1 MRAILLTDDMKV
13 IGHAGEMEEVT
24 LSVDIARWKEMYPDG
39 TGAMICERPDGR
51 TVPLEV
57 TITDK
62 TMSALLPDECLSM
75 PGVYVYTATWAK
87 DGMLRLS
94 SMHKTIVQSI
104 GKGHDHPHKKHAETP
119 AWATQIL
126 IKAEQIETELTD
138 VISDVVGDLEDLHT
152 EDKGDVVGAIN
163 EVYDQFTGGIA
174 EAVSNWMDEHPDVTT
189 TVEDGSITKAKLD
202 AALKT
207 TIDSIGGLADDVQTL
222 DSTVQTTAG
231 NVNDL
236 ADNVETMQEVLQTA
250 ANNIGTLQSNVN
262 ALNSNVGTLATK
274 VDALNAGRFNY
285 MSYRWHVDCVNG
297 NDDDTGYSGHAWRTL
312 DKFFSMANK
321 LDGGRADIRC
331 YLDTPGIYKVSAGD
345 ANTTT
350 VFTGVAIHITGGLD
364 GDAPYDGQ
372 YIIRFLTTNTVKW
385 YSSHVNFRNVRIEC
399 PNSTS
404 DTPFAFDGGNYSV
417 VNCYIA
423 CKLNTY
429 FSGVSIT
436 DTTVKC
442 ADFSGGNVLTN
453 RMKTTYTG
461 GNQIVVRYGCKLV
474 YCGSI
479 VNDDMIASSSYP
491 AFSMTTG
498 VLYLTQNY
506 PNTLGPSLDAANSY
520 ICGTSARATTWK
532 TKAATDNNN
541 VWITG
546 Q

>member
-57 TITDK
+57 TVTDN
-62 TMSALLPDECLSM
+62 TMSTLLPDECLSM

-87 DGMLRLS
+87 DGLLRLS

-138 VISDVVGDLEDLHT
+138 VINDVVGDLGNLHT

-174 EAVSNWMDEHPDVTT
+174 EAVSNWLDDHPDATT
-189 TVEDGSITKAKLD
+189 TVEDGSITKTKLD
-202 AALKT
+202 AALQT

-222 DSTVQTTAG
+222 DNTVQTTAG

-236 ADNVETMQEVLQTA
+236 ADDVETMQGALQTA
-250 ANNIGTLQSNVN
+250 TNNIGSLQSNVN
-262 ALNSNVGTLATK
+262 ALNSNVSTLATK
-274 VDALNAGRFNY
+274 VDAMSAGRYNQ
-285 MSYRWHVDCVNG
+285 MNYRWHVDCVNG
-297 NDDDTGYSGHAWRTL
+297 NDNDTGYSGHAWRTL

-331 YLDTPGIYKVSAGD
+331 YLDTPGIYYVQCEAGS
-345 ANTTT
+345 NT
-350 VFTGVAIHITGGLD
+350 VFTGASLHITGGLD
-364 GDAPYDGQ
+364 SDAAYDGK
-372 YIIRFLTTNTVKW
+372 YIIRFLTTRDVKW
-385 YSSHVNFRNVRIEC
+385 YASHVNLRNVRIEC
-399 PNSTS
+399 PNSTV
-404 DTPFAFDGGNYSV
+404 DAPFAFDGGNYDV
-417 VNCYIA
+417 TNCYINT
-423 CKLNTY
+423 KLITY
-429 FSGVSIT
+429 FSGVVIKES
-436 DTTVKC
+436 TVKC
-442 ADFSGGNVLTN
+442 LDVRGGTVCTN
-453 RMKTTYTG
+453 KMKTTITNDSQIKVSYGGILTYTG
-461 GNQIVVRYGCKLV
+461 SISNDNM
-474 YCGSI
+474 I
-479 VNDDMIASSSYP
+479 VNSSYP
-491 AFSMTTG
+491 AFELTAAM
-498 VLYLTQNY
+498 LYITQVY
-506 PNTLGPSLDAANSY
+506 PETLGQSLIGSNSLLFS
-520 ICGTSARATTWK
+520 TSSRATSWQA
-532 TKAATDNNN
+532 KAGTLTNC

-546 Q
+546 